1 MSEDGDVDVESA
13 EDVPE
18 IGGEATATTANASR
32 IYVSPPPSWS
42 VAMLM
47 VFNHISCGPALKI
60 HCTKLLRQRRRRER
74 EREAKY

>member
-32 IYVSPPPSWS
+32 IYVSPSQL
-42 VAMLM
+42 VCCYADGC
-47 VFNHISCGPALKI
+47 NHISYGLAL
-60 HCTKLLRQRRRRER
+60 
-74 EREAKY
+74 